1 MIRLVKKR
9 SRIISAESVQIKE
22 DQINLSVGSHV
33 YHMMIKVVRSDLRS
47 ITGIRARS
55 MDPFVNA
62 VDRDGIV
69 NSVKFISP
77 ISQTGVKIAHR
88 IFLSPTVRLLGL
100 G

>member
-1 MIRLVKKR
+1 M
-9 SRIISAESVQIKE
+9 QIKE

-33 YHMMIKVVRSDLRS
+33 YHMMIKVVHSDLCP

-55 MDPFVNA
+55 MDPFVST

-69 NSVKFISP
+69 NSVKFISL
-77 ISQTGVKIAHR
+77 ISQTGIKIAHR
-88 IFLSPTVRLLGL
+88 VFLSPTVRLLRL

>member
-1 MIRLVKKR
+1 M
-9 SRIISAESVQIKE
+9 QIKE
-22 DQINLSVGSHV
+22 DQINLSIGSYA
-33 YHMMIKVVRSDLRS
+33 YHMMIKVVHSDLHP

-77 ISQTGVKIAHR
+77 ISQTGIKITHR
-88 IFLSPTVRLLGL
+88 VFLSPTVRLLRL